1 MNDRFWNRSSNVKSL
16 EKARRA
22 FSQPFCY
29 HQSIKKPN
37 SQRCTLVPDVRET
50 ADLLL
55 KSFLEKVSGPLKSAK
70 IELVTDGQL
79 QPGNNNSFSCS
90 VELMQGAKKLP
101 SEKIYVS
108 FSNFPMVKFFG
119 RTWTEFEGASGIAP
133 FVICIQ
139 DHFRHLKVS

>member
-1 MNDRFWNRSSNVKSL
+1 M
-16 EKARRA
+16 
-22 FSQPFCY
+22 
-29 HQSIKKPN
+29 IKKPN
-37 SQRCTLVPDVRET
+37 SPRCTLVPDVSET
-50 ADLLL
+50 AELLL
-55 KSFLEKVSGPLKSAK
+55 KSFLDKVSGPLKNAK
-70 IELVTDGQL
+70 IELVTDGLL

-90 VELMQGAKKLP
+90 VELTQGVKKLP

-139 DHFRHLKVS
+139 DHFRYMKA

>member
-1 MNDRFWNRSSNVKSL
+1 VTDFRDS
-16 EKARRA
+16 
-22 FSQPFCY
+22 
-29 HQSIKKPN
+29 
-37 SQRCTLVPDVRET
+37 

-55 KSFLEKVSGPLKSAK
+55 KNFLDKVSGPLKNAK
-70 IELVTDGQL
+70 IELVTDSQL

-90 VELMQGAKKLP
+90 VELTQGVKKLP
-101 SEKIYVS
+101 TEKIYVS

-139 DHFRHLKVS
+139 DHFRHVKVPQSK